1 LRVILPMKSPDI
13 RGPIRSSSSSAR
25 DARPVRVSAERV
37 FELARHLTDRDREIV
52 WMLFE
57 QQVLTTDQLTLL
69 FFSSTRRAQDR
80 LLFLYRHRVL
90 DRFYPP
96 GPFGSGKAQAHWLLD
111 EAGAILV
118 AAQLGVERKKLGWQ
132 RRDDWGSHPQ
142 LAHRLETNS
151 FVTDLIAG
159 TLADRS
165 LGVTFWA
172 GPREAT
178 RRLAVDEHLPSP
190 RPDGAFE
197 LVCSAGSVECYLEW
211 DRGTETRQRLHD
223 KLLAYLQV
231 HELWDYKEW
240 APLNLLFVVPG
251 AGRLATLEGAVADL
265 RENGKWKGYPF
276 FTAWGVL
283 AVTAEDLARQGPL
296 APVWFPLIGGGRLRS
311 ITELDPCGSGGD
323 PGAALGRR
331 WRHDR
336 ADFWERLS
344 PLAPK
349 VPKPPQTGEGGAD
362 LRLSGVDG
370 LMPDPHDQEGA

>member
-1 LRVILPMKSPDI
+1 M
-13 RGPIRSSSSSAR
+13 
-25 DARPVRVSAERV
+25 RVSAERV
-37 FELARHLTDRDREIV
+37 FELARHLTGRDREII
-52 WMLFE
+52 WTLFE
-57 QQVLTTDQLTLL
+57 QQVLTTDQLALL
-69 FFSSTRRAQDR
+69 FFSSRRRAQDR

-90 DRFYPP
+90 DRFFPP
-96 GPFGSGKAQAHWLLD
+96 SPFGSGKPQAHWLLD

-118 AAQLGVERKKLGWQ
+118 AAQLGVERRNLGWQ
-132 RRDDWGSHPQ
+132 RRDDWASHPQ
-142 LAHRLETNS
+142 LAHRLETNR
-151 FVTDLIAG
+151 FVTDMIAA

-165 LGVTFWA
+165 LGVTWWF
-172 GPREAT
+172 GPREAA

-197 LVCSAGSVECYLEW
+197 LVCPAGSIECCLEW

-231 HELWDYKEW
+231 HEVSDYKEW

-276 FTAWGVL
+276 FTGWGLL
-283 AVTAEDLARQGPL
+283 AATAEDLGRQGLL
-296 APVWFPLIGGGRLRS
+296 APVWLPLTGGGRIRS
-311 ITELDPCGSGGD
+311 LAGLAPCASGGD
-323 PGAALGRR
+323 PDAALGRG

-336 ADFWERLS
+336 ADFWARLS

-349 VPKPPQTGEGGAD
+349 AAKPPHARESKAD

-370 LMPDPHDQEGA
+370 LMPDPHDKEGS

>member
-1 LRVILPMKSPDI
+1 MARSDI
-13 RGPIRSSSSSAR
+13 RGLIRSSSSLALE
-25 DARPVRVSAERV
+25 ARPVRVSAERV
-37 FELARHLTDRDREIV
+37 FELARHLTERDREIV
-52 WMLFE
+52 WTLFE
-57 QQVLTTDQLTLL
+57 QQLLTTDQLTLL
-69 FFSSTRRAQDR
+69 FFSSKRRAQDR

-96 GPFGSGKAQAHWLLD
+96 ARFGAGKPQAHWLLD

-118 AAQLGVERKKLGWQ
+118 AAQLGVERRKLGWQ

-142 LAHRLETNS
+142 LAHRLETNR
-151 FVTDLIAG
+151 FVTDLIAA
-159 TLADRS
+159 TPADRS
-165 LGVTFWA
+165 LGVTWWA

-197 LVCSAGSVECYLEW
+197 LVCPAASIECYLEW

-223 KLLAYLQV
+223 KLLAYLQL

-276 FTAWGVL
+276 FTAWGLL
-283 AVTAEDLARQGPL
+283 AATAGDLARQGPL
-296 APVWFPLIGGGRLRS
+296 APVWIPLTGGRLRS
-311 ITELDPCGSGGD
+311 LTELAPCAGGGD
-323 PGAALGRR
+323 PGVALGRR

-336 ADFWERLS
+336 ADFWARLS

-349 VPKPPQTGEGGAD
+349 AGKPPHARESEPD
-362 LRLSGVDG
+362 LRLSGTDG
-370 LMPDPHDQEGA
+370 LMPDPLDQEGS